1 MNSFEQEFEGA
12 SNLFIH
18 GCSVTPFLV
27 SQTSTSN
34 LHQLKTSNNA
44 NMTLTVVVGS
54 SGSGK
59 TTFLNDTA
67 KSHHSTYI
75 RQYHSLRPYITVSKI
90 PNFDPTRL
98 PFWDTYVTE
107 GKADTI
113 KVGGTM
119 AGEFTGTCGSFHVL
133 HDTLSSIGANRA
145 HCHILNHS
153 WPQWRSTQIATL

>member
-12 SNLFIH
+12 SNLFID
-18 GCSVTPFLV
+18 GCSMSAILGLTNLDKQ
-27 SQTSTSN
+27 SSSSSSSSSTQTS
-34 LHQLKTSNNA
+34 NA

-75 RQYHSLRPYITVSKI
+75 RQYHNLRPYITVSKI

-119 AGEFTGTCGSFHVL
+119 AGEFTGTCGSFHV
-133 HDTLSSIGANRA
+133 
-145 HCHILNHS
+145 
-153 WPQWRSTQIATL
+153 